1 MIGFGVLLAL
11 ELFGAPAPCDPG
23 AAAPDSTEAV
33 VALVYP
39 VASPSL
45 PTASPCASAW
55 IPDLDPGLRVTEP
68 GERSFAL
75 IEAHLLEKYGPFR
88 ESLSSP

>member
-11 ELFGAPAPCDPG
+11 EIFGSPAPSDPG
-23 AAAPDSTEAV
+23 AAAPASNDAV
-33 VALVYP
+33 VALVCP
-39 VASPSL
+39 AASPSL

-55 IPDLDPGLRVTEP
+55 VPDHAPRLRPAETGRRV
-68 GERSFAL
+68 FAL
-75 IEAHLLEKYGPFR
+75 IDAQLLEKYGPFR